1 MFKRLFE
8 EIKMRENQD
17 SVVVVLNAGLQLL
30 VATTATTLRSV
41 GAPSH
46 PRHSIL
52 NTPASTSQPYRALP
66 HHHKSKPY
74 HTMTPP
80 RGGYPLREHKLGNM
94 FSFGHQRLARKFWPL
109 YFDFKV
115 IYNYHFHHLYSV
127 IRAKK
132 SFLTSTI
139 LVFLRYMHYIVK
151 VSRSL

>member
-74 HTMTPP
+74 HTMTPLEGDIP
-80 RGGYPLREHKLGNM
+80 SGNT
-94 FSFGHQRLARKFWPL
+94 
-109 YFDFKV
+109 
-115 IYNYHFHHLYSV
+115 N
-127 IRAKK
+127 
-132 SFLTSTI
+132 
-139 LVFLRYMHYIVK
+139 
-151 VSRSL
+151 

>member
-52 NTPASTSQPYRALP
+52 NTPASRSQPYRALP
-66 HHHKSKPY
+66 S
-74 HTMTPP
+74 
-80 RGGYPLREHKLGNM
+80 
-94 FSFGHQRLARKFWPL
+94 
-109 YFDFKV
+109 
-115 IYNYHFHHLYSV
+115 
-127 IRAKK
+127 
-132 SFLTSTI
+132 
-139 LVFLRYMHYIVK
+139 
-151 VSRSL
+151 